1 MGEEERVHVGK
12 DGIRSQANS
21 QIEGGDSPGVRGEQE
36 ICLHH
41 NYYYS
46 LKETGYLTGS
56 RF

>member
-1 MGEEERVHVGK
+1 VGEEERVHVGK